1 MSRKQKIIVS
11 ITGIVLVS
19 LILIGLTYAYF
30 LTVITGNTNTKS
42 ISVTTANLSLTYSDN
57 SDVIT
62 GDKILPGTTLTP
74 KTFTVTN
81 NGNKNIDSYKVG
93 LVNILNTFTR
103 TGDIVYTLTCKS
115 SVVNK
120 TCNGVTEKEFPNLNS
135 YIVEN
140 EIDKNE
146 VQTYTL
152 TVTYKEMGV
161 DQSGDM
167 NKELSAKIDIFDSN
181 SLSIQGNV
189 VNSASNDYVV
199 IHSKEQISE
208 IVNGK
213 YKFIG
218 IEPDNHTISI
228 KNKNTTSVKNTTLE
242 VTKQSD
248 SSFNNNQINYS
259 DTNKV
264 ADMDI
269 NIDGSNINL
278 DITNLSDGIPTLRAT
293 ILSSAKKGGEGRT
306 VMGTTVTE
314 FTSIS
319 GEDERVL
326 NNAPDDYGTSY
337 YFRGNV
343 LDNYV
348 SFADKIWRI
357 VRINGDGS
365 VRLVLDDVVG
375 EGSPFNFTGTTSSTS
390 SVHNKFKIELLPS
403 NNKNN
408 YDVKYTAP
416 PVRTMYLIDN
426 AYIGY
431 MYGATGSTNY
441 DDTHKN
447 VNNSGAKTFID
458 SWYETYIQNSNDNT
472 KQFESYLSDTLFC
485 GDKSISSGNGY
496 GYESTEYNGYTRNI
510 PSNGTVSPS
519 FECAKGENNDYS
531 RYTSKLN
538 TEIVTSK
545 GISVNNDLTHPIA
558 LITADEMTFA
568 GAYRGTNNNYYYF
581 SNSNRFFTMTP
592 AKGNRES
599 SIFSFDYRYGNGLC
613 TNKTDLGEMGYKPV
627 VNLKNSVL
635 VSTGDGTKNNPYTVK
650 LS

>member
-146 VQTYTL
+146 LQTYTL
-152 TVTYKEMGV
+152 TVTYKEKGV
-161 DQSGDM
+161 DQSDDM

-189 VNSASNDYVV
+189 VNSSSNDYVV

-348 SFADKIWRI
+348 NFANMCWRI
-357 VRINGDGS
+357 VRIDGDGNIKLILEDQDNS
-365 VRLVLDDVVG
+365 CSDADGNWSLGDGNFGYTEYSAQTLTASDGTTQNGGRRYIMNYLNAETNSGTSMATIFKKFQIEKLQNYLNYLKSGNWCLQDAGYGKYNDNSVELSKNQILDNIIKGNYVYYDAYVRLQGKAKKENILKCNGTKMKVFGDNTTLMYVG
-375 EGSPFNFTGTTSSTS
+375 TLTIDEIIFAGGNT
-390 SVHNKFKIELLPS
+390 V
-403 NNKNN
+403 NN
-408 YDVKYTAP
+408 YLQNDFSQKTELKYWTLSP
-416 PVRTMYLIDN
+416 TIFCDGRSDCIYLNDMSFADFTSRSEDEWGVFRPSIN
-426 AYIGY
+426 LESNVIV
-431 MYGATGSTNY
+431 
-441 DDTHKN
+441 DDG
-447 VNNSGAKTFID
+447 V
-458 SWYETYIQNSNDNT
+458 
-472 KQFESYLSDTLFC
+472 
-485 GDKSISSGNGY
+485 
-496 GYESTEYNGYTRNI
+496 
-510 PSNGTVSPS
+510 
-519 FECAKGENNDYS
+519 
-531 RYTSKLN
+531 
-538 TEIVTSK
+538 
-545 GISVNNDLTHPIA
+545 
-558 LITADEMTFA
+558 
-568 GAYRGTNNNYYYF
+568 
-581 SNSNRFFTMTP
+581 
-592 AKGNRES
+592 
-599 SIFSFDYRYGNGLC
+599 
-613 TNKTDLGEMGYKPV
+613 
-627 VNLKNSVL
+627 
-635 VSTGDGTKNNPYTVK
+635 GTKDNPYTVK